1 MKKHHL
7 ATVSLIAL
15 LLLSILVI
23 TAIILWLKPD
33 PAPALLVHQST
44 QATHSAATLNAR
56 SAPSSQV
63 PAPDQQPATAQAL
76 AASLQ
81 GTQIDCAIQADAAGQ
96 LILNTNIR
104 RCFEYF
110 LTQMG
115 EKPLSSIDQQVR
127 QHLTAILTPT
137 AATQA
142 IDLWQRYISYRTAE
156 GKLNVSTSPNDP
168 AHLQQ
173 VFDALYQLRQRY
185 FSRTELDALFGD
197 EMTYNQYTIDRV
209 NIMQNSS
216 LNATQKAQQLKQ
228 RFAQLP
234 TDLQKNLEDMNKLN
248 DLRELTQQ
256 IKQNRGSK
264 AELQQMR
271 QQLVGTAAA
280 ERLEQLDQN
289 RAKWQNRV
297 NDYLS
302 QRNAILSS
310 KQADQDKQAAISA
323 LRQRQFESE
332 AERQRAITY
341 EHLTDQNVDTAA
353 LLNP

>member
-1 MKKHHL
+1 MKKPQF
-7 ATVSLIAL
+7 TPVNLIAL
-15 LLLSILVI
+15 MLLVILVI
-23 TAIILWLKPD
+23 TAIIIGLKPD
-33 PAPALLVHQST
+33 TAPTVLNPQSSQPARADALLDQS
-44 QATHSAATLNAR
+44 

-63 PAPDQQPATAQAL
+63 PAPDQHTASAQAL

-81 GTQIDCAIQADAAGQ
+81 GTQIDCAIDADSTGQ
-96 LILNTNIR
+96 LILNPNIR

-127 QHLTAILTPT
+127 QHLSAILAPT

-142 IDLWQRYISYRTAE
+142 IDLWQRYLNYRTAE
-156 GKLNVSTSPNDP
+156 GKLSVSSNPNDP

-185 FSRTELDALFGD
+185 FSRPELDALFGD

-209 NIMQNSS
+209 NIMQNSALS
-216 LNATQKAQQLKQ
+216 ATQKAQQLKQ

-234 TDLQKNLEDMNKLN
+234 ADLQKNLADMNKLN

-256 IKQNRGSK
+256 IKQNKGSK

-280 ERLEQLDQN
+280 ERLEQLDQS
-289 RAKWQNRV
+289 RANWQNRV

-302 QRNAILSS
+302 QRHAILASA
-310 KQADQDKQAAISA
+310 QADQDKQAAITA
-323 LRQRQFESE
+323 LRQRQFETE
-332 AERQRAITY
+332 AERQRAMTY

>member
-1 MKKHHL
+1 MKKTHITL
-7 ATVSLIAL
+7 VGLIGLLLIA
-15 LLLSILVI
+15 VI
-23 TAIILWLKPD
+23 IIIFWLKPD
-33 PAPALLVHQST
+33 TSPALSDQQSDQKSS
-44 QATHSAATLNAR
+44 QATGATLN
-56 SAPSSQV
+56 SPSTSSTQI
-63 PAPDQQPATAQAL
+63 PPSDQQSPTAQAL

-81 GTQIDCAIQADAAGQ
+81 GTQIDCALEANGAGQ
-96 LILNTNIR
+96 LILDMNIR

-115 EKPLSSIDQQVR
+115 EKQLSDIDQQVR
-127 QHLTAILTPT
+127 QHLTAILPAT

-142 IDLWQRYISYRTAE
+142 IDLWQRYLKYRAAE
-156 GKLNVSTSPNDP
+156 AKINVSSSPNDP
-168 AHLQQ
+168 AHLQH

-185 FSRTELDALFGD
+185 FSRPELDALFGD

-209 NIMQNSS
+209 NIMQDSS
-216 LNATQKAQQLKQ
+216 LSATQKAQQLKQ

-234 TDLQKNLEDMNKLN
+234 ADLQKNLQDMNKLN

-256 IKQNRGSK
+256 IKQQHGSK

-280 ERLEQLDQN
+280 ERLEQLDQS
-289 RAKWQNRV
+289 RANWQNRV
-297 NDYLS
+297 DDYLS

-310 KQADQDKQAAISA
+310 KQADEDKQVAIAA
-323 LRQRQFESE
+323 LRQRQFASE
-332 AERQRAITY
+332 PERQRAITY